1 MTTSAPDYPS
11 TLAYPAGP
19 PEVFAQ
25 CSHAHPPH
33 PSSALRL
40 PLRDSNGLSRLAAGP
55 VTADRFRFGP

>member
-33 PSSALRL
+33 PSSALR
-40 PLRDSNGLSRLAAGP
+40 DSNGLSRLAAGP
-55 VTADRFRFGP
+55 V